1 MSPNGFPDLPVRVR
15 TYLDAHARHD
25 VPTAA
30 DCFAPAAVVVDD
42 GRTHRGR
49 DAVRAWLDRTS
60 TEYTYT
66 TTPLTAVPHD
76 DRHWT
81 VTQRLDGDFPGGTVD
96 LAHAFT
102 LDDDGRITELAIAP
116 CM

>member
-1 MSPNGFPDLPVRVR
+1 MTSNALPELPARVR

-30 DCFAPAAVVVDD
+30 DCFGPAAVVVDD

-49 DAVRAWLDRTS
+49 EAVRAWLERTS
-60 TEYTYT
+60 SEYTYT
-66 TTPLTAVPHD
+66 TTPLSAVPHD

-81 VTQRLDGDFPGGTVD
+81 VTQRLEGDFPGGTVD

-102 LDDDGRITELAIAP
+102 LDEDGRIAGLTITP
-116 CM
+116 CG